1 MTAVYREVKIL
12 QEDLK
17 DNNAYNGPITG
28 RFDLATFNGIKAL
41 INSGKLGP
49 PIELPEPN
57 EDAYGSVVAAVADEL
72 NYMPSAVNAV
82 RSAYSE
88 WARGA
93 QSMYVTPAVL
103 SDFGSQDPAVTGAV
117 MTLQTVLSATST
129 GTANRPSNEPFYN
142 GPVDGVY
149 TAAVEAGF
157 RPWVARTGFDLTALL
172 RGDITIPTSGFTGPV
187 LRAISSARNAFLRTQ
202 TSQNSRQQAGQIS
215 RQQTGTTGQTSRQ
228 QTGTTGQ
235 TSRQQTGTTG
245 QTSRQQTGT
254 TGQTSRQQTGTTRT
268 QTANTQARNI
278 ASVADVAIRNAQNAA
293 ARAEEARRKA
303 ADTANAQA
311 QAVAEQAA
319 KEAEAKALAAQA
331 TIDAANA
338 AAEAARLRA
347 AEEAATARAAL
358 DTATQAAINQANA
371 LQTAAAQAAQEAAAK
386 VAAAQEALRYAQTQS
401 QQPTP
406 AYYPAP
412 PGPAQPPPQEE
423 ESEQPPEDQTPKE
436 VTPARQEMPVEIK
449 TAETPTTPWTK
460 YFLIAAVA
468 AAAVGGWWYYKN
480 RATAE
485 TAGFEE
491 DEKPC
496 PCSRKHGMDDED

>member
-17 DNNAYNGPITG
+17 DNDAYNGPITG
-28 RFDLATFNGIKAL
+28 RFDLATFNGIRTL

-49 PIELPEPN
+49 PIELPDPS

-202 TSQNSRQQAGQIS
+202 TSQNSRQQAGQI
-215 RQQTGTTGQTSRQ
+215 
-228 QTGTTGQ
+228 
-235 TSRQQTGTTG
+235 
-245 QTSRQQTGT
+245 SRQQTGT

>member
-28 RFDLATFNGIKAL
+28 RFDLATFNGIRTL

-49 PIELPEPN
+49 PIELPDPS

-202 TSQNSRQQAGQIS
+202 TSQNSRQQAGQI
-215 RQQTGTTGQTSRQ
+215 
-228 QTGTTGQ
+228 
-235 TSRQQTGTTG
+235 
-245 QTSRQQTGT
+245 SRQQTGT